1 MSPVSKELKE
11 KMSVAID
18 KLKNIFK
25 SYDIKRSFVSRFYI
39 YLVAYICPLETDE
52 QIEKRKT
59 KQKYL

>member
-1 MSPVSKELKE
+1 MPPVSKKLKE
-11 KMSVAID
+11 KMSVDID
-18 KLKNIFK
+18 NIFK
-25 SYDIKRSFVSRFYI
+25 SYDFKRSFVSRFYI